1 MVPWCHQV
9 HAAPYGA
16 MLQKP
21 VAMASPIC
29 WLREGEVQ
37 VLWTTQS
44 ACPPGVVLFTTDDKA
59 EFAYEAF
66 NRGRDFGPLDLAA
79 TVRYCQWMDH
89 LVRVHQQGQHKV
101 LAHMTLDQPLE
112 CWSNTVTL
120 CCAYLVLGKGLSA
133 AAAIAPFAELPLPHF
148 LDCRGDAVGIFED
161 TKEPDFRLRVIDVLT
176 GLQHARDLGWLD
188 YRTFNPQEYAALLR
202 PERGDMT
209 WLLKGK
215 AVAMA
220 SPWGRPYD
228 TDNLRVLTP
237 EDLVPYFQQNK
248 VGIIIQC
255 NNPEAEEQNQRR
267 ELLCYDPNRFQR
279 LGIRHVW
286 LPFEDGGCPTVDILQ
301 RFLSTC
307 ESLTSPSTAFAVHC
321 RSGLGRTA
329 TLIGAYAIRHCGFT
343 ARSFI
348 GWSRVCRPGTV
359 HGNQQQYLVNLEPYL
374 RMGASKALSSLNC
387 AEQLRLLPKRE
398 LRFFALDRGISS
410 ERTAQKS
417 DEEVIEMILQ
427 ARQGAVPVE
436 HLRPPDPALAHRAAL
451 SAGNRTPTP
460 VVTPKSAG
468 PDATS
473 ELWEEVLRYL
483 RLLSSAPCWQ
493 PIVQLVEQL
502 RRAQSTAEKSG
513 ALRFQSRSSQDP
525 AEADRLQRQQQV
537 ALQTSKEK
545 EEELQRLLQQLHA
558 VQRDCSQL
566 RLNIAKGQGE
576 VELEAATTVAHREA
590 EEKLR
595 QLKLRRGQLQE
606 ERSQQQQNLQAAR
619 HQLMLRSSED

>member
-1 MVPWCHQV
+1 M
-9 HAAPYGA
+9 
-16 MLQKP
+16 QKA
-21 VAMASPIC
+21 VMAKPIC

-44 ACPPGVVLFTTDDKA
+44 ACPPNVVLFTTDDKA
-59 EFAYEAF
+59 EFTYEAF

-79 TVRYCQWMDH
+79 TVRYCQWLDH
-89 LVRVHQQGQHKV
+89 LVRVHQQTTHKV
-101 LAHMTLDQPLE
+101 LAHMTWDQPLE

-148 LDCRGDAVGIFED
+148 LDCRGAAAGIFED
-161 TKEPDFRLRVIDVLT
+161 TQEPDFRLRVIDVLT

-188 YRTFNPQEYAALLR
+188 YRTFNLQEYAALLR

-220 SPWGRPYD
+220 SPWARPYD

-248 VGIIIQC
+248 VGVLIQC

-267 ELLCYDPNRFQR
+267 ELLMYDPNRFQR

-307 ESLTSPSTAFAVHC
+307 ESHQATAFAVHC

-374 RMGASKALSSLNC
+374 RMGAPKALSSLNS

-410 ERTAQKS
+410 DRTAQRS

-427 ARQGAVPVE
+427 ARQAAVPVE
-436 HLRPPDPALAHRAAL
+436 HLRPPDPAVAQRAERAAVP
-451 SAGNRTPTP
+451 AGNRTPVSP
-460 VVTPKSAG
+460 VVTPTSAG
-468 PDATS
+468 DGSS

-483 RLLSSAPCWQ
+483 RLLSRAPCWQ

-502 RRAQSTAEKSG
+502 RDRAQKSG

-525 AEADRLQRQQQV
+525 AEADRLQRQQQA

-545 EEELQRLLQQLHA
+545 EEELQSLLQQLHS

-576 VELEAATTVAHREA
+576 VEAATTVAQREA

-595 QLKLRRGQLQE
+595 QLRVRRGQLQE

-619 HQLMLRSSED
+619 HQLNQPWESAKYSLDQLRSRLQVSE